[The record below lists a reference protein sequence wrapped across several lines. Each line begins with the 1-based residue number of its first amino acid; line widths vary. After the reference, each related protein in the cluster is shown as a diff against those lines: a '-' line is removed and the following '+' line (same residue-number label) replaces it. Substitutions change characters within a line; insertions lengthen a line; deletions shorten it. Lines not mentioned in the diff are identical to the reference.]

1 MSEEKNRFEYQRPT
15 DESVESIKKLRQA
28 CKDMNDLIL
37 AELPNTRE
45 RSLAITKLEES
56 SMWMN
61 KCVVFN
67 QEEKKEDE

>member
-1 MSEEKNRFEYQRPT
+1 
-15 DESVESIKKLRQA
+15 
-28 CKDMNDLIL
+28 MNDLIL